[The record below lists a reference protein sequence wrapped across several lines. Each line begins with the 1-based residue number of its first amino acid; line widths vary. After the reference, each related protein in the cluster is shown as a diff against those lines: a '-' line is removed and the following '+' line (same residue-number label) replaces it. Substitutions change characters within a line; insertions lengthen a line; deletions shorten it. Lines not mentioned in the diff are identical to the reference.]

1 MTTTDAAAARR
12 QHRLVALALVFGLAG
27 FGLAGCGGS
36 IFDSAGAPSQDVA
49 PPKAVAE
56 QAPISRVVVNA
67 VVGPPDELGK
77 QLRQEIVSALGVQ
90 RVAVADQGGSA
101 DYHLRPYIVAAKEKS
116 GTKLSYVMDVT
127 DPAGS
132 RVNRFTGEEI
142 VPAAGAKDTWAAVT
156 PAVMQSIASKA
167 TGSFVSW
174 LPNAQPAVASRTAPP
189 SGVGG
194 EKVETASVPP
204 AKTARPAAG
213 TRVASAPPA
222 QTGSITKDGNVMA
235 LVPPVTGAPGD
246 GTTSLTAA
254 IQRELRSKGV
264 ALADRSGGAAYR
276 VEGAVIVG
284 QARDGKQPIQI
295 EWVVKDPQGKRLGTV
310 SQKNDIPEGS
320 LDGAWGRTAEQAA
333 GAAAQGIVKLL
344 PGAATAV
351 N

>member
-12 QHRLVALALVFGLAG
+12 QHRLVALALVIGLAG

-36 IFDSAGAPSQDVA
+36 LFDQAGSTAQDAA

-56 QAPISRVVVNA
+56 QAPISKVVVNA

-77 QLRQEIVSALGVQ
+77 QLRQELVSALGIQ
-90 RVAVADQGGSA
+90 RVAVVEQGGG
-101 DYHLRPYIVAAKEKS
+101 DYLLRPYIVAAKEKS

-127 DPAGS
+127 DPTGA
-132 RVNRFTGEEI
+132 RVNRFTGEEV
-142 VPAAGAKDTWAAVT
+142 VPAAATKDTWAAVT
-156 PAVMQSIASKA
+156 PAVMQSIATKA
-167 TGSFVSW
+167 TGAFVSW
-174 LPNAQPAVASRTAPP
+174 LPSAQPAVASRAAPP
-189 SGVGG
+189 AGVGG
-194 EKVETASVPP
+194 ENVETVSAQPA
-204 AKTARPAAG
+204 AKTARSP

-222 QTGSITKDGNVMA
+222 QTGSIMKDNSLVA
-235 LVPPVTGAPGD
+235 LVPPVSGAPGD
-246 GTTSLTAA
+246 GTRSLTAA
-254 IQRELRSKGV
+254 IQRELQSKGIAV
-264 ALADRSGGAAYR
+264 AARPSAAAYR
-276 VEGAVIVG
+276 VEGAVTVG

-295 EWVVKDPQGKRLGTV
+295 EWTVKDPAGKRLGTV

-320 LDGAWGRTAEQAA
+320 LDGAWGQTADQAA

>member
-1 MTTTDAAAARR
+1 VTTTDAAAARR

-27 FGLAGCGGS
+27 FGLAGCGSS
-36 IFDSAGAPSQDVA
+36 IFDSAGTPSSEVA

-56 QAPISRVVVNA
+56 QAPVSRVVVNP
-67 VVGPPDELGK
+67 VVGPPDDLGK
-77 QLRQEIVSALGVQ
+77 QLRQEMVSALNVQ
-90 RVAVADQGGSA
+90 RVAVADQGAGA
-101 DYHLRPYIVAAKEKS
+101 DYHLRPYIVAAKEMS

-142 VPAAGAKDTWAAVT
+142 VPAGGGKDTWAAVT
-156 PAVMQSIASKA
+156 PAVMQSIAGKA
-167 TGSFVSW
+167 TGAFVSW
-174 LPNAQPAVASRTAPP
+174 LPNARPAVAASPPP

-204 AKTARPAAG
+204 AAKAARPG

-254 IQRELRSKGV
+254 IQRELKSKGV

-276 VEGAVIVG
+276 VEGAVTVG

-295 EWVVKDPQGKRLGTV
+295 EWIVKDPQGKRLGTV

-320 LDGAWGRTAEQAA
+320 LDGPWGRTAEQAA

-344 PGAATAV
+344 PGATAV